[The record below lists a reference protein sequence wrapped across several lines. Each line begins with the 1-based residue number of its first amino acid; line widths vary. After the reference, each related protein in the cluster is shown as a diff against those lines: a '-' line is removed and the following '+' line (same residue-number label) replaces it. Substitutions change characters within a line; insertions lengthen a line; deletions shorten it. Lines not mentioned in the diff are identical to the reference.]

1 MSRPSPDPQGRDE
14 DVMEQS
20 ESLDEDDMGVDP
32 LEAGMD
38 PPEAWSGSGR
48 HGTTASEQAEDRPLE
63 DRLREERPDL
73 TGEPVPERPTAA
85 TPLEELDESIDDE
98 VVPAEPTDEQ
108 GRVLVG
114 DEADDTGEAS
124 TRRGGHLIAEPDQ
137 PATDEVAIP
146 RQE

>member
-1 MSRPSPDPQGRDE
+1 MSRPSPDPQGRDD

-38 PPEAWSGSGR
+38 PPEEWSASSR
-48 HGTTASEQAEDRPLE
+48 YGTTATEQAGDRPLD
-63 DRLREERPDL
+63 DRLEEERPEL

-98 VVPAEPTDEQ
+98 IVPAEPTNEEGQ
-108 GRVLVG
+108 VLLG
-114 DEADDTGEAS
+114 EEADETGEAS
-124 TRRGGHLIAEPDQ
+124 TRRGGYLVDEPDR
-137 PATDEVAIP
+137 PAADETAIP
-146 RQE
+146 RDE